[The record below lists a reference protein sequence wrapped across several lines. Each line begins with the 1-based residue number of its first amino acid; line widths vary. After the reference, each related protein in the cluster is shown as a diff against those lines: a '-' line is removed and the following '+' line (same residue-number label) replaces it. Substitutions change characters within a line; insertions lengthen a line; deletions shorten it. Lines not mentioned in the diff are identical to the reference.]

1 MRICVR
7 ILCVLKLRASA
18 QHIAACGHAC
28 IYSSMRTRMYVCT
41 VCPQTI
47 RCRSAAYRHAC
58 TCTEACGHVCPCE
71 ASLELRCALPLSIEQ
86 HADTHAYTAACGH
99 ACTYAPARRF
109 SSSATRFRSASRL
122 LSAFCTSAA
131 AAACLHSS
139 TRSIRTYIQQTED
152 TRV

>member
-1 MRICVR
+1 MRICVL

-47 RCRSAAYRHAC
+47 RCRSAAYK
-58 TCTEACGHVCPCE
+58 HVCPCE